1 MKEKLPEIIQ
11 WLLDRL
17 DTVETTEPENVLPK
31 GAVVV
36 GIMPENLRPL
46 SCLRRAL
53 FYELKSAVEQ
63 GEKEI
68 EAIDSRAE
76 QKAAKERLAA
86 EMNILNKKHEVIESL
101 FWLGISVAFPELSNK
116 PSIGFGE
123 GWQVYWQQK
132 DEEYQCEICTA
143 MREAGLA
150 IPGIGSVGV
159 EVIEIPGGGLFG
171 GLDGLLSRLGRGP
184 KPGDSNEP
192 ETTDK
197 PNDSN
202 KSQET
207 SESDESGEPQ
217 AASQPSTESHQD

>member
-123 GWQVYWQQK
+123 GWRVYWQQK
-132 DEEYQCEICTA
+132 DEECQCEICTA

-150 IPGIGSVGV
+150 IPSIGSVGV
-159 EVIEIPGGGLFG
+159 EVIEIPGGGGGLFG
-171 GLDGLLSRLGRGP
+171 GLGALLSRLGRGP
-184 KPGDSNEP
+184 KPDKQNESDPTSDPGDATEEQKPEATDQPSNE
-192 ETTDK
+192 
-197 PNDSN
+197 
-202 KSQET
+202 
-207 SESDESGEPQ
+207 G
-217 AASQPSTESHQD
+217 